1 MRWRDEQPQR
11 LPRAEAGDLC
21 GHDHH
26 AHPKLRTGSFFP
38 DDIVERYQRVDR
50 AFVAAMAVMY
60 ATGASTRKVARVAET
75 FPSVESLEHLA
86 GAVMCDEDEEW
97 LRALL
102 LRGKDGV
109 AARGRR
115 GRRRAEVRR
124 GAEAGRGTHHHVEPG
139 ACGHAIDGVGWRCDS
154 AVGPPS
160 RRDSYTNFPDA
171 TLRRDTVTNSPCPT
185 RFSLPQAF
193 QHAFSSPVPT

>member
-50 AFVAAMAVMY
+50 AFVAAMAAMY

-75 FPSVESLEHLA
+75 FPSVESLERLA

-97 LRALL
+97 SRARGSPPRAGRMTCVKISDTE
-102 LRGKDGV
+102 LRG
-109 AARGRR
+109 
-115 GRRRAEVRR
+115 
-124 GAEAGRGTHHHVEPG
+124 
-139 ACGHAIDGVGWRCDS
+139 IM
-154 AVGPPS
+154 
-160 RRDSYTNFPDA
+160 
-171 TLRRDTVTNSPCPT
+171 
-185 RFSLPQAF
+185 LP
-193 QHAFSSPVPT
+193 

>member
-11 LPRAEAGDLC
+11 LPRAVAGDLC

-75 FPSVESLEHLA
+75 FPSVESLERLA

-97 LRALL
+97 SRA
-102 LRGKDGV
+102 RYFS
-109 AARGRR
+109 
-115 GRRRAEVRR
+115 
-124 GAEAGRGTHHHVEPG
+124 EAKI
-139 ACGHAIDGVGWRCDS
+139 A
-154 AVGPPS
+154 
-160 RRDSYTNFPDA
+160 
-171 TLRRDTVTNSPCPT
+171 
-185 RFSLPQAF
+185 
-193 QHAFSSPVPT
+193 

>member
-75 FPSVESLEHLA
+75 FPSVESLERLA
-86 GAVMCDEDEEW
+86 GAVD
-97 LRALL
+97 
-102 LRGKDGV
+102 V
-109 AARGRR
+109 RR
-115 GRRRAEVRR
+115 GRGV
-124 GAEAGRGTHHHVEPG
+124 V
-139 ACGHAIDGVGWRCDS
+139 ACARISSSSGSNDLCQDFGHASSRNQAAIGMASGLGSVLSKKAAMAS
-154 AVGPPS
+154 AG
-160 RRDSYTNFPDA
+160 
-171 TLRRDTVTNSPCPT
+171 TL
-185 RFSLPQAF
+185 
-193 QHAFSSPVPT
+193 

>member
-75 FPSVESLEHLA
+75 FPSVESLERLA
-86 GAVMCDEDEEW
+86 GGGDV
-97 LRALL
+97 
-102 LRGKDGV
+102 
-109 AARGRR
+109 RR
-115 GRRRAEVRR
+115 GRGVVACARISSSSGSNDLCQDFGHGIERNHAAIGIASGLGSGRSKKAGLGSVRSKKS
-124 GAEAGRGTHHHVEPG
+124 AMASAG
-139 ACGHAIDGVGWRCDS
+139 
-154 AVGPPS
+154 
-160 RRDSYTNFPDA
+160 
-171 TLRRDTVTNSPCPT
+171 TL
-185 RFSLPQAF
+185 
-193 QHAFSSPVPT
+193 